1 MAFKCEVVWRQTNC
15 VQVLVC
21 GSECCTAQLQE
32 EKLFWCSGLGVG
44 RFMTKKLKKKE
55 VWTRPGLATHTHKWT
70 DLPPH
75 LLIIN
80 SCLLCSE
87 RRWASITF
95 CCGDSRNAFAHYRPI
110 IRYPHLAGWHSTK
123 LTQIRRRSLN
133 DCKLRN
139 IYVHR
144 GTNLSKTD
152 FTKTIK
158 TIKNNRQSECT
169 QETLSM
175 KRQPLPPTRSHE

>member
-1 MAFKCEVVWRQTNC
+1 MWSCLATDQLCAGVSLWEWMLYCAAAGGKA
-15 VQVLVC
+15 VLVFWFRC
-21 GSECCTAQLQE
+21 GQIYDQ
-32 EKLFWCSGLGVG
+32 KI
-44 RFMTKKLKKKE
+44 KKKE